1 MDPTLQ
7 RLLWDRIDADAS
19 LGAEAGLLI
28 MAAADGPEALQAAL
42 EGQSIGDPQPAP
54 ADAPAQAPTG
64 AYLGPITVEGFRGIG
79 PKTVLP
85 LQLGPG
91 VTLVVGRNGS
101 GKSRFAEAVEMLLTG
116 DNRRWTG
123 RPVIWRE
130 GWRNLHQ
137 PLSTQVSAELA
148 VEGAHGRTTVRRYW
162 PASADLEQS
171 GLEIQP
177 HGQPKSDRLAS
188 GWQQALVS
196 FRPFLSYNELG
207 SMLDE
212 KPSKLYDA
220 LSSILGLE
228 DLVEVESLL
237 GDVRRDV
244 DKRHKDAKKAL
255 QPLSA
260 RLEPLDDL
268 RARRCA
274 KALSGT
280 SWDLQTAEAVL
291 LGTADSTQ
299 GIDELDLLR
308 QLCSIEGPGVEQVM
322 EAAERLR
329 DTAGALDA
337 VAGSDAER
345 AHTLADILQRA
356 LELHADHGDSN
367 CPVCG
372 HQGALDASWRAAA
385 EAQTVRLRETA
396 EAVAAARRQHR
407 QALREA
413 TELLTDPPAALSH
426 AEQVGVDASAAVL
439 AWSRW
444 AQDPA
449 GEEDPLVLAE
459 HLEDQLDPLLHAL
472 ETVRNSAHA
481 KLDQKESEWRPIAR
495 DLLEWLPAARQAQH
509 AVASRPALDAAE
521 RWIKQ
526 TTSELRDERFGPVA
540 TEAQRI
546 WELLRQQSNVE
557 LARLELEGTGTRRRV
572 KLDVTVDG
580 VGGAALSVMSQG
592 ELHSLALSLFLPR
605 AMLAESPFR
614 FVVLDDPVQSM
625 DPARVDGLARVLEE
639 VGRTRQLVVFTH
651 DDRLPEAFGRLGLD
665 ASILE
670 VTRQPGSVVSVI
682 EALDPVERHLRDART
697 LAKDEALPPE
707 LAGRLVPG
715 FCRTAIEAACTET
728 VRRRRLSRGEPHD
741 TVEQLL
747 VGLTTSKR
755 RMALAL
761 FDDPNRAGEVLAGL
775 NNRFGRRAGDVF
787 RALND
792 GAHGQFTGDLPDLI
806 HRTRDLAV
814 KLRSLT

>member
-7 RLLWDRIDADAS
+7 RLLWDRIDTDAS

-28 MAAADGPEALQAAL
+28 MAAADGPDALQAAL
-42 EGQSIGDPQPAP
+42 TGASIGTAEPVP
-54 ADAPAQAPTG
+54 ADPRAQGPVG

-79 PKTVLP
+79 PKAILP

-101 GKSRFAEAVEMLLTG
+101 GKSSFAEAVEMLFTG

-123 RPVIWRE
+123 RPVVWRE
-130 GWRNLHQ
+130 GWRNLHR
-137 PLSTQVSAELA
+137 PLPTQVSAELA
-148 VEGAHGRTTVRRYW
+148 VEGAHGRTTVRRHW
-162 PASADLEQS
+162 SAGAGLEQS
-171 GLEIQP
+171 VLEVQP
-177 HGQPKSDRLAS
+177 HGQPKSDRLAA
-188 GWQQALVS
+188 GWQQALVT

-237 GDVRRDV
+237 GDARRDA
-244 DKRHKDAKKAL
+244 DKRHKDAKNML
-255 QPLSA
+255 QPLLA
-260 RLEPLDDL
+260 RLEPLDDA

-274 KALSGT
+274 EALSGP
-280 SWDLQTAEAVL
+280 SWDLQSAEAVL
-291 LGTADSTQ
+291 LGTVDGTQ
-299 GIDELDLLR
+299 ELDELDLLR
-308 QLCSIEGPGVEQVM
+308 RLCSIEGPSVEQSI
-322 EAAERLR
+322 EAAEQLR
-329 DTAGALDA
+329 KTAAVLEA

-345 AHTLADILQRA
+345 AHTLADLLQRA
-356 LELHADHGDSN
+356 LAFHAAHGDGN

-372 HQGALDASWRAAA
+372 HKGALDASWRA
-385 EAQTVRLRETA
+385 TA
-396 EAVAAARRQHR
+396 ETQTRQLRMTAAAVADARRQHR
-407 QALREA
+407 QAVGEA
-413 TELLTDPPAALSH
+413 LALLDDPPAILDH

-439 AWSRW
+439 AWTRW
-444 AQDPA
+444 AQAPA
-449 GEEDPLVLAE
+449 GEDPLALAE

-472 ETVRNSAHA
+472 EAVRNSAHA
-481 KLDQKESEWRPIAR
+481 RLDHKESQWRPIAR
-495 DLLEWLPAARQAQH
+495 DLLQWLPAARQAQH
-509 AVASRPALDAAE
+509 AVASRPALEAAE

-526 TTSELRDERFGPVA
+526 TTSQLRDERFEPVA

-557 LARLELEGTGTRRRV
+557 LARLELEGTGNRRHV

-614 FVVLDDPVQSM
+614 FLVLDDPVQSM
-625 DPARVDGLARVLEE
+625 DPARVDGLARVLAE
-639 VGRTRQLVVFTH
+639 VGRSRQLVVFTH

-665 ASILE
+665 ASVLE
-670 VTRQPGSVVSVI
+670 VTRQPNSIVTVSQ
-682 EALDPVERHLRDART
+682 ALDPVERHLRDART
-697 LAKDEALPPE
+697 LAKDEALPQE
-707 LAGRLVPG
+707 LASRLVPG
-715 FCRTAIEAACTET
+715 FCRTAIEAACTEA

-747 VGLTTSKR
+747 VELTTSKR

-761 FDDPNRAGEVLAGL
+761 FDDPDRTAAVYTGL
-775 NNRFGRRAGDVF
+775 NNRFGRWAGDLF
-787 RALND
+787 RDVNN
-792 GAHGQFTGDLPDLI
+792 GAHGDYTGDLPDLI

-814 KLRSLT
+814 KLRALP